1 LVTSNWSLVTAVS
14 PQLELNLN
22 SHKDLVVYQ
31 KSIEFVTKIYETTNN
46 FPKEEL
52 FGLTSQLRRAAI
64 SIPSNIAEG
73 FARRHNKEL
82 TQFLYVSLGSAVEI
96 ETQLLIA
103 KNINYI
109 NEEIYIMLT
118 NLLSEIS
125 KMLIGLIHKLESNN
139 KLKIKN

>member
-1 LVTSNWSLVTAVS
+1 M
-14 PQLELNLN
+14 N
-22 SHKDLVVYQ
+22 SHKDLIVYQ

-139 KLKIKN
+139 KLKIKNY

>member
-1 LVTSNWSLVTAVS
+1 MVTSNWSLVTASS

-22 SHKDLVVYQ
+22 SHKDLIVYQ

-46 FPKEEL
+46 FPKDEL

-64 SIPSNIAEG
+64 SIPSNMAEG

>member
-1 LVTSNWSLVTAVS
+1 M
-14 PQLELNLN
+14 N
-22 SHKDLVVYQ
+22 SHKDLIVYQ

-46 FPKEEL
+46 FPKDEL

-103 KNINYI
+103 KNINCI